1 MRLSLILKRQ
11 FMTLPLPVRLSVKD
25 LDTVSAFYQGESGFK
40 LLSLAAIRDSATKD
54 KPFAYEGVE

>member
-1 MRLSLILKRQ
+1 MA
-11 FMTLPLPVRLSVKD
+11 LPLPLRLSVKD
-25 LDTVSAFYQGESGFK
+25 LDTVSAFYQGVSGFK